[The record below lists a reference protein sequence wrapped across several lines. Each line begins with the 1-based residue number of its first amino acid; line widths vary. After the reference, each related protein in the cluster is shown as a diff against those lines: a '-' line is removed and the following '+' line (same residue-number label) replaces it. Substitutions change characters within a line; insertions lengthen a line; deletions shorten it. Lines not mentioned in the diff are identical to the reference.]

1 MSEDALKL
9 IKKEINKNE
18 SLEDKGI
25 NIIKFQFLKKS
36 NLLKVVLRGK
46 DGLNNQEEDEVKR
59 AIKKT
64 LGIDINIEV
73 LFYRDI
79 SNLTLNEIV
88 EKQIYIYTYLMH
100 KNGEY

>member
-46 DGLNNQEEDEVKR
+46 DGLNNQELKEQLRK
-59 AIKKT
+59 
-64 LGIDINIEV
+64 
-73 LFYRDI
+73 
-79 SNLTLNEIV
+79 
-88 EKQIYIYTYLMH
+88 H
-100 KNGEY
+100 